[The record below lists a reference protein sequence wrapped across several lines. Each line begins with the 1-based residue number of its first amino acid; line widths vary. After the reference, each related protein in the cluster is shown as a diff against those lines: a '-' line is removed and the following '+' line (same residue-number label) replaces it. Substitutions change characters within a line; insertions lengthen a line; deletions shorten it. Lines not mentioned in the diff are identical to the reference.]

1 MWLVTWGGKC
11 GWLHGEVSVAGYMGG
26 KCSWLHGEVRK
37 CSDLGIWVDQ
47 CSGLVRWGRSV
58 FVAGFTGR
66 LLFSIKLNTFS

>member
-1 MWLVTWGGKC
+1 
-11 GWLHGEVSVAGYMGG
+11 MGG
-26 KCSWLHGEVRK
+26 KCSWFHGEVRK